1 MLGIAGPP
9 RAAPWPAH
17 VLIGDEMYMV
27 AEDPQT
33 GALMVSQRPPNQDDV
48 VPTDYGANA
57 SNPAFGKWQP
67 YNDFSFGTGL
77 KIQRD
82 YNDRKSRLVLGM
94 DTSQSNKLF
103 KGPNITTQT
112 PATTDS
118 TNGWLDFFEIGG
130 SLHGVVGR
138 YCLKRTADATFGTTG
153 GHDFGSGKTARKGT
167 AVFQDNTSGTTYAF
181 IPMSGSEKA
190 YHFDGT
196 SFTQFST
203 FTALCFCQVGSEFY
217 RASGTNLVS
226 KVDTDADPTVEANW
240 TADNQFHIGDGTS
253 EIIQMWSHPTSAGDI
268 LLILKTDGIYSI
280 DGNGD
285 DIPYYGKL
293 LKRGTGV
300 DNGKAVWS
308 FADDTFA
315 MFNGTTYRIH
325 PDLTL
330 EPIGP
335 ELEPTNDSEV
345 RGYISAGM
353 GHGTINAYGGLY
365 NQDTGDSYLM
375 EFGTYQDYRLG
386 LSGNEFPVA
395 NVALTDGWTGSIS
408 QKFAGKKITTMWES
422 TIGAAAGHTRAWLG
436 FSDGTYGYFP
446 LACTHDKT
454 ACASYEYTTTDG
466 TIQPPLFTGLF
477 GGNNKVVM
485 SARVAGTTLTSTEYV
500 QIGYKSDPSAGSYTD
515 WGVHFSTNGERSDL
529 DTSFA
534 GSLIDFQFT
543 FVNGSTSTSPVVN
556 VIETQWALQ
565 YDDLRQVFEFDI
577 LAEDGLQA
585 LDGRPFRRMASE
597 IRSAL
602 RTAGTAATGM
612 TVVLPNEDSK
622 VLRLF
627 SYGETTVRTGRL
639 RRVMQAVHI
648 KAAETST
655 NVVYG
660 TVERLRPYTI
670 GDLAGLTVGQL
681 GGI

>member
-1 MLGIAGPP
+1 
-9 RAAPWPAH
+9 
-17 VLIGDEMYMV
+17 MV
-27 AEDPQT
+27 AVDPKT
-33 GALMVSQRPPNQDDV
+33 GALMVSERPPNQDDV

-57 SNPAFGKWQP
+57 SNPAFGRWQP
-67 YNDFSFGTGL
+67 YSDFSYGSGL
-77 KIQRD
+77 KMQRD
-82 YNDRKSRLVLGM
+82 YNDRKARTVLGM

-103 KGPNITTQT
+103 MGPDITSQT

-130 SLHGVVGR
+130 NLYGVVGR
-138 YCLKRTADATFGTTG
+138 YCLKRASDSSFSTTG
-153 GHDFGSGKTARKGT
+153 GHDFGSGKTARRGT

-190 YHFDGT
+190 YYFDGT

-203 FTALCFCQVGSEFY
+203 FTALCFCQVGSRFF
-217 RASGTNLVS
+217 RASDTNLVS
-226 KVDTDADPTVEANW
+226 EVDTDADPTTEANW
-240 TADNQFHIGDGTS
+240 SADNEFRIGDGTS
-253 EIIQMWSHPTSAGDI
+253 EIIQMWSHPTASGDI
-268 LLILKTDGIYSI
+268 LLIFKTDGIYSI

-293 LKRGTGV
+293 LKRGSGV
-300 DNGKAVWS
+300 DNGKVVWS
-308 FADDTFA
+308 FADDTFT

-345 RGYISAGM
+345 RGYISAGI
-353 GHGTINAYGGLY
+353 GHGTMNAYGALY

-395 NVALTDGWTGSIS
+395 NVQREDGWTGSIS
-408 QKFAGKKITTMWES
+408 QAFSGVKVTAMWES
-422 TIGAAAGHTRAWLG
+422 GVGADTGHTRAWLG
-436 FSDGTYGYFP
+436 FSDGSYAHFP

-454 ACASYEYTTTDG
+454 ACSSYRFSTTDG
-466 TIQPPLFTGLF
+466 TIGPPLFTGLF

-485 SARVAGTTLTSTEYV
+485 SARVGGTTLSSTQYV
-500 QIGYKSDPSAGSYTD
+500 QIGYKSDPSASSYTD
-515 WGVHFSTNGERSDL
+515 WGVHFTMNGQRSDL
-529 DTSFA
+529 GTSFA

-543 FVNGSTSTSPVVN
+543 FVNGDNTSTPIVN
-556 VIETQWALQ
+556 TLEIEWALQ
-565 YDDLRQVFEFDI
+565 YDDLRQVYEFDI

-585 LDGRPFRRMASE
+585 LDNRPFRRLASE

-602 RTAGTAATGM
+602 RTAGTSATGM

-627 SYGETTVRTGRL
+627 SYGETTLYEGRL
-639 RRVMQAVHI
+639 RRVAQAVHI

-655 NVVYG
+655 NETYG

-670 GDLAGLTVGQL
+670 GDLSGFTVGQL